1 MYIIFAILAF
11 SLLIIVHELGHFV
24 MAKFNGIKVEEFAIG
39 MGPKIF
45 SVQGKE
51 TKYSIGILP
60 IGGYVKMLGEEE
72 DVEDDRSFSSKSPL
86 RRISVILAGAIMNFL
101 LALVIF
107 TLILSKNGYAIPE
120 VGEVQS
126 NTPAYEAGL
135 QTGDKF
141 LNIDGDKVFSA
152 DDVSVA
158 MSMSKGEPLDIV
170 IERDGEVKEVTMTTK
185 ENSQKRYSIGIYF
198 AQKNG
203 ELLPE
208 IGEVKNNTPASQ
220 AGLQSGDKILSING
234 NEIVSAKDIS
244 NAIGMSK
251 GETIDISLERGGE
264 ILELKVT
271 PEENTEKIYDIGFT
285 FAKEENPTFM
295 QGLKQSFKQTTTLVN
310 QTFKGLKMIVT
321 GKANL
326 KTDVGGPVTIIKMSG
341 QAAKSGFWN
350 LMYFT
355 AFISVNLAVFNLL
368 PFPALDGG
376 WTVILLI
383 ELITRKKVPE
393 KIVATVNYIGIMAL
407 FGLMILVTVKDIL
420 FPIKF

>member
-24 MAKFNGIKVEEFAIG
+24 MAKVNGIKVEEFAIG

-107 TLILSKNGYAIPE
+107 TVILSKNGYKLPE
-120 VGEVQS
+120 VGEVQDNS
-126 NTPAYEAGL
+126 PAYEAGL

-141 LNIDGDKVFSA
+141 LNINGEKIFSA
-152 DDVSVA
+152 DDISVGIA
-158 MSMSKGEPLDIV
+158 MSKGEPIDV
-170 IERDGEVKEVTMTTK
+170 VFERSGEVKEVT
-185 ENSQKRYSIGIYF
+185 I
-198 AQKNG
+198 
-203 ELLPE
+203 
-208 IGEVKNNTPASQ
+208 TPR
-220 AGLQSGDKILSING
+220 LN
-234 NEIVSAKDIS
+234 
-244 NAIGMSK
+244 
-251 GETIDISLERGGE
+251 
-264 ILELKVT
+264 
-271 PEENTEKIYDIGFT
+271 EENTYVIGFY
-285 FAKEENPTFM
+285 FGIEKNPTFI
-295 QGLKQSFKQTTTLVN
+295 QGVKQSFKQTTTLVN
-310 QTFKGLKMIVT
+310 QTFKGLKMIFT
-321 GKANL
+321 GEANL

-341 QAAKSGFWN
+341 EAAKGGFWN

-376 WTVILLI
+376 WAVILLI
-383 ELITRKKVPE
+383 ELITRKKVPD

>member
-11 SLLIIVHELGHFV
+11 SVLIIVHELGHFV
-24 MAKFNGIKVEEFAIG
+24 MAKVNKIEVEEFAIG
-39 MGPKIF
+39 MGPKVF

-72 DVEDDRSFSSKSPL
+72 DVEGEGSFSSKSPL
-86 RRISVILAGAIMNFL
+86 RRISVILAGSIMNFL
-101 LALVIF
+101 LALVLF
-107 TLILSKNGYAIPE
+107 TLILSKNGYTIPKVNE
-120 VGEVQS
+120 VKA

-135 QTGDKF
+135 QAGDKF
-141 LNIDGDKVFSA
+141 LNINGDKVFSA
-152 DDVSVA
+152 DDVAVA
-158 MSMSKGEPLDIV
+158 ISMAKEQPVDIV
-170 IERDGEVKEVTMTTK
+170 LERNGEVKETTITPK
-185 ENSQKRYSIGIYF
+185 ENNEKKYAIGISF
-198 AQKNG
+198 AKKNG

-208 IGEVKNNTPASQ
+208 VGDVQKDTPAYE
-220 AGLQSGDKILSING
+220 AGLKSGDKFLSING
-234 NEIVSAKDIS
+234 DKMISAEDIS
-244 NAIGMSK
+244 IAIGMSK
-251 GETIDISLERGGE
+251 GNSVNIVLERDGE
-264 ILELKVT
+264 NKEFTIT
-271 PEENTEKIYDIGFT
+271 PKESTEKRYDTGFT
-285 FAKEENPTFM
+285 FAREDNPTLI
-295 QGLKQSFKQTTTLVN
+295 QGIKQSFKQTTSLIV
-310 QTFKGLKMIVT
+310 QTFKGLKMIVS
-321 GKANL
+321 GEANL

-341 QAAKSGFWN
+341 EAAKNGIMS

-383 ELITRKKVPE
+383 ELITKRKVPE
-393 KIVATVNYIGIMAL
+393 KIVATVNYIGIMCL

>member
-24 MAKFNGIKVEEFAIG
+24 MAKVNGIKVEEFAIG

-45 SVQGKE
+45 SIQGKE

-101 LALVIF
+101 LALIIF
-107 TLILSKNGYAIPE
+107 TVILSKNGYKLPE
-120 VGEVQS
+120 VGDVQENS
-126 NTPAYEAGL
+126 PAYEAGL
-135 QTGDKF
+135 QNGDKF
-141 LNIDGDKVFSA
+141 LNINGEKIFSA
-152 DDVSVA
+152 DDISVGIA
-158 MSMSKGEPLDIV
+158 MSKGEPIDV
-170 IERDGEVKEVTMTTK
+170 VFERSGEVKEVT
-185 ENSQKRYSIGIYF
+185 I
-198 AQKNG
+198 
-203 ELLPE
+203 
-208 IGEVKNNTPASQ
+208 TPR
-220 AGLQSGDKILSING
+220 LN
-234 NEIVSAKDIS
+234 
-244 NAIGMSK
+244 
-251 GETIDISLERGGE
+251 
-264 ILELKVT
+264 
-271 PEENTEKIYDIGFT
+271 EENTYVIGFY
-285 FAKEENPTFM
+285 FGVEKNPTFI
-295 QGLKQSFKQTTTLVN
+295 QGVKQSFKQTTTLVN
-310 QTFKGLKMIVT
+310 QTFKGLKMIFT
-321 GKANL
+321 GEANL

-341 QAAKSGFWN
+341 EAAKGGFWN

-376 WTVILLI
+376 WAVILLI
-383 ELITRKKVPE
+383 ELITRKKVPD